1 MLAHVTL
8 PQSLEVLGGEL
19 AGPSSQSPGPAPPVG
34 NWGGCVGTLLARVH
48 SLVPSVSFPTEPV
61 PGTAACLGLSSREL
75 RANSRGTEGPQCA
88 PLTPPTKP
96 AAGMDV
102 RWEGG
107 KPGFILGSDGSI
119 EEQTVSLVEP
129 PITPPSLSKMRAALL
144 AT

>member
-1 MLAHVTL
+1 ME
-8 PQSLEVLGGEL
+8 S
-19 AGPSSQSPGPAPPVG
+19 
-34 NWGGCVGTLLARVH
+34 WLARRVRAQGLPH
-48 SLVPSVSFPTEPV
+48 LWVTGEGVWGHCLQGSTASLVPSVSFPTEPV

-129 PITPPSLSKMRAALL
+129 PTTPPSLSKMRAALL